1 MKKLEN
7 MTSAD
12 EMIGAE
18 VQKINAG
25 NRNESNLLK
34 FVFLSEFKKALE
46 NSWARI
52 NSSREKEESQYI
64 WRAVSN
70 EIKWL
75 KTLLLQG
82 KSIAMTSDIDALKT
96 SVNGKQQIEELTF
109 QRDMVKADYYKGVGD
124 YDRIMKEQ
132 TEFKRDGLFDSKID
146 MKANEILAVVKTF
159 SEDEKLAFWLEY
171 FKNADQ
177 LIYTPQVQTSGK
189 GQMGE

>member
-1 MKKLEN
+1 MKKFENLE
-7 MTSAD
+7 SAD
-12 EMIGAE
+12 GMINAE
-18 VQKINAG
+18 IQKIEAG

-34 FVFLSEFKKALE
+34 FVFLTEFKKALE
-46 NSWARI
+46 NSWPRM
-52 NSSREKEESQYI
+52 NSSRDKEDSQYV

-96 SVNGKQQIEELTF
+96 SMGGNQQIEELRF
-109 QRDMVKADYYKGVGD
+109 QRDMAKADYYKGVTD

-132 TEFKRDGLFDSKID
+132 AEFKRDGLYDAKIE
-146 MKANEILAVVKTF
+146 MSAKEILEIVKTF
-159 SEDEKLAFWLEY
+159 SEEEKLAFWLEY
-171 FKNADQ
+171 FANADQ
-177 LIYTPQVQTSGK
+177 LIYVSQFETNNK

>member
-1 MKKLEN
+1 MKKFENLE
-7 MTSAD
+7 SAD
-12 EMIGAE
+12 GMINAE
-18 VQKINAG
+18 IQKIEAG

-34 FVFLSEFKKALE
+34 LVFLTEFKKALE
-46 NSWARI
+46 NSWPRM
-52 NSSREKEESQYI
+52 NSSREKEDSQYV

-96 SVNGKQQIEELTF
+96 SMGGNQQLEELTF
-109 QRDMVKADYYKGVGD
+109 QRDMAKANYYKGVTD

-132 TEFKRDGLFDSKID
+132 AEFKRDGLYDDKIE
-146 MKANEILAVVKTF
+146 MSAKEILEIVKTF
-159 SEDEKLAFWLEY
+159 SEEEKLAFWLEY
-171 FKNADQ
+171 FANADQ
-177 LIYTPQVQTSGK
+177 LIYVSQFETNNK

>member
-1 MKKLEN
+1 MKKFEN
-7 MTSAD
+7 PTTAE
-12 EMIGAE
+12 EMIEAE
-18 VQKINAG
+18 VQKIGAG

-34 FVFLSEFKKALE
+34 FVFLSELKKEIE

-52 NSSREKEESQYI
+52 NSSRDKEESQYI

-70 EIKWL
+70 QIKWL

-82 KSIAMTSDIDALKT
+82 KSISMTDDVDALTKMKA
-96 SVNGKQQIEELTF
+96 SEEQIATLTF
-109 QRDMVKADYYKGVGD
+109 QRDEAKADYYKGVGD

-132 TEFKRDGLFDSKID
+132 AEFKRDGLYDSKID
-146 MKANEILAVVKTF
+146 MSAKEILEIVKTF
-159 SEDEKLAFWLEY
+159 NEEEKLAFWLEY

-177 LIYTPQVQTSGK
+177 LIYVSQLETNNK

>member
-52 NSSREKEESQYI
+52 NSSRDKEESQYI

-132 TEFKRDGLFDSKID
+132 AEFKRDGLYDSKID

-159 SEDEKLAFWLEY
+159 SEEEKLAFWLEY